1 MYSFG
6 EPVVKSPSH
15 AKLVWNCR
23 RGMLELDLMLQQ
35 CIKTQFSNFD
45 AHQLVLFERLL
56 DNSDPDLFAYLL
68 GHDMPDDEELKD
80 FVAYIRTQYTF

>member
-6 EPVVKSPSH
+6 EPVVEPPSH

-23 RGMLELDLMLQQ
+23 RGMLELDLMLQR
-35 CIKTQFSNFD
+35 CVETRFSDFN

-56 DNSDPDLFAYLL
+56 DSSDPDLFAYLM
-68 GHDMPDDEELKD
+68 GHDVPDDEELKD
-80 FVAYIRTQYTF
+80 FVSYIRTQYSF